1 MPVSITA
8 RDVMDKNVVYVD
20 AASTVSDAVR
30 TMVSS
35 NTWSLVVEKD
45 ELPIGVV
52 TDRDVLRRCLGKN
65 MVPER
70 MKVEEIMTSPI
81 ISVSPEEHLG
91 RVMELMVEKSIRR
104 VFVVEKG
111 RIVGRVTQTKMF
123 GDSLNVMLSL
133 SSLSYQ
139 M

>member
-1 MPVSITA
+1 MVSLTA
-8 RDVMDKNVVYVD
+8 RDVMEKNVVYVD
-20 AASTVSDAVR
+20 ANATVSDAIR
-30 TMVSS
+30 KMVST

-45 ELPIGVV
+45 GLPIGVL

-65 MVPER
+65 MVPEK

-81 ISVSPEEHLG
+81 ISVSPGEHLG

-104 VFVVEKG
+104 VFVVENGK
-111 RIVGRVTQTKMF
+111 IIGRVTQTKMF